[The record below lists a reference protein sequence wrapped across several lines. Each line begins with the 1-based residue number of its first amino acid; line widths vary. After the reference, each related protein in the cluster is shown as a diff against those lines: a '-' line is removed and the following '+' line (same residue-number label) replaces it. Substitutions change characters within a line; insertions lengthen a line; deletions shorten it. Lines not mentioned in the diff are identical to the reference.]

1 MTARRIVRWGLVAG
15 AAGVLWRRGQTPPA
29 ELTGKVVMI
38 TGASGGLGLALAR
51 DLAAEGCTLVLCARD
66 SGALA
71 SAADELRDQGATVF
85 AQACD
90 VSDRDAVQQL
100 VHDATEQLGSVY
112 ALVNNAGVID
122 VGEVGPADH
131 GAFERMMDVVF
142 WGVVNATLAVL
153 PVMRS
158 QGRGRILT
166 VTSIGGRVS
175 PPHLVPY
182 ASAKHAAYAFTQ
194 GMRAELAA
202 DGIAVTTVVP
212 GLMRTGSHRA
222 VTVKGGDRREFA
234 WFALGGASAITSTD
248 SAKASRKIV
257 EALRAGR
264 AVVTIG
270 FDAWLATRLEGLFP
284 GLVNNVLSVLARV
297 LPETDSNQR
306 REGMELESALTRSP
320 ATAPGRRAAGDLQQ
334 HRGPVAEP

>member
-1 MTARRIVRWGLVAG
+1 MTVRRIVQWGLVAG
-15 AAGVLWRRGQTPPA
+15 AAGVLWRRSQARPA
-29 ELTGKVVMI
+29 DLTGEVVMI

-51 DLAAEGCTLVLCARD
+51 DLAAEGCALVLCARD
-66 SGALA
+66 PDALA
-71 SAADELRDQGATVF
+71 SAADELRDRGATVF

-100 VHDATEQLGSVY
+100 VNDATEQLGSVD

-122 VGEVGPADH
+122 VGDVDAADH
-131 GAFERMMDVVF
+131 AVFERMMDVMF

-158 QGRGRILT
+158 KGRGRILT
-166 VTSIGGRVS
+166 ITSIGGRVS

-182 ASAKHAAYAFTQ
+182 ASAKHAAYAFSQ

-202 DGIAVTTVVP
+202 DGIAVTTAVP

-222 VTVKGGDRREFA
+222 VTVKDGDRWEFA
-234 WFALGGASAITSTD
+234 WFALGGASGVTAADPAT
-248 SAKASRKIV
+248 ASRKIV

-270 FDAWLATRLEGLFP
+270 FDAWVATRLEGLFP
-284 GLVNNVLSVLARV
+284 GLVTNVVSVLARL
-297 LPETDSNQR
+297 LPETDSSER
-306 REGMELESALTRSP
+306 REGMELEWALTRSP
-320 ATAPGRRAAGDLQQ
+320 ATAPGRRAAADLQQ